1 MPLLQ
6 RRKRYKI
13 WFNQIIVSCAS
24 ALNGNTPAVLRAA
37 TSSGIFLIF
46 HVAKKFTPLAV
57 VPVPAI
63 LRIHNQKEENTR

>member
-1 MPLLQ
+1 M
-6 RRKRYKI
+6 RCKI

-24 ALNGNTPAVLRAA
+24 APNGNIFPVLRPA

-46 HVAKKFTPLAV
+46 HVTKIFTPLAE

-63 LRIHNQKEENTR
+63 LPIYNQKEENT

>member
-6 RRKRYKI
+6 RRKRCKI

-24 ALNGNTPAVLRAA
+24 AANGNIPAVLRPA
-37 TSSGIFLIF
+37 TSTGIFLMF
-46 HVAKKFTPLAV
+46 HVAKKFILLAE

-63 LRIHNQKEENTR
+63 LRVYNQKEENT